1 MWSQDNYFVKFNAS
15 PSPGEIATIRCLDE
29 HKKFLLD
36 IFPGYDSRSAGEV
49 FNAGYN
55 CLKISDDERSILDRR
70 YIGIASSKYSLL
82 NTLSIRKNISMP
94 LLLHGYGMESIKI
107 TGIIQ
112 KLQLQECKDKLPSD
126 ISLSEYFRGMCARVF
141 IGSREIVIM
150 NDLYGDLCTEE
161 KVSNKILTC
170 RLAKEMRVTLIYI
183 TSILE
188 Q

>member
-1 MWSQDNYFVKFNAS
+1 
-15 PSPGEIATIRCLDE
+15 
-29 HKKFLLD
+29 
-36 IFPGYDSRSAGEV
+36 
-49 FNAGYN
+49 
-55 CLKISDDERSILDRR
+55 
-70 YIGIASSKYSLL
+70 
-82 NTLSIRKNISMP
+82 MP

-188 Q
+188 QQNFCMQSIQKRKICGRRSGGIKMDTQALNQIITQAENNSR